1 MIQIQKNKWFTFVEL
16 IIVMIILVILSLI
29 SFVSFQSYFKWV
41 RDSARLSSI
50 KDIETSM
57 DVYAAFAA
65 KYPQPSNAYAI
76 AYSGA
81 EVWQQWTIWDS
92 IISQLPEFNE
102 IPVDPLTDEEYT
114 YSRSNTKNQY
124 QIAAAYERDNV
135 SGIDIWSSV
144 YAAWKQL
151 ATAYVWGN
159 YNGLVL
165 KVKAWWLIYVL
176 AVPSILNADS
186 SNTELVDIINN
197 NTFIYNW
204 YYNIPES
211 YSGSKLKVLWW
222 FDFTPSADLII
233 YSWTELNTII
243 AATDDYIERI
253 QNVYSGSLFQNENVM
268 TDILEVN
275 PFDLEEKKE
284 IWISLIKDL

>member
-29 SFVSFQSYFKWV
+29 SFVSYQSYFKWV
-41 RDSARLSSI
+41 RDSARISTL
-50 KDIETSM
+50 KDLETSM
-57 DVYAAFAA
+57 DVYAASNA
-65 KYPQPSNAYAI
+65 KYPQPSNAFAI

-81 EVWQQWTIWDS
+81 EVWQQWTIWNS

-135 SGIDIWSSV
+135 SWIELWSSV
-144 YAAWKQL
+144 YAEWKQL

-159 YNGLVL
+159 YNSLVV
-165 KVKAWWLIYVL
+165 KVKVWWLIYL
-176 AVPSILNADS
+176 LSAPSILTADN

-197 NTFIYNW
+197 KTFIYNW

-222 FDFTPSADLII
+222 FDFTPSSDLII
-233 YSWTELNTII
+233 YSWAELDSDASMTITGIVMVYMWSIIENNSYI
-243 AATDDYIERI
+243 AEII
-253 QNVYSGSLFQNENVM
+253 SVVWSWNVE
-268 TDILEVN
+268 DIN
-275 PFDLEEKKE
+275 DIYYE
-284 IWISLIKDL
+284 IINNL